1 MSVKFFGKFVSK
13 LYKLNKPLIYL
24 IALTILLWVISCSV
38 EKRVNSTNYHLLNS
52 PPNGV
57 KIGDNL
63 YCDKTEISNVAWL
76 EYLYWLGRVHG
87 FNSRTYR
94 AALPDTTV
102 WVQVDSSLAELSTN
116 YLREKAYHDYPVV
129 GVSQEQAQDY
139 SKWRSD
145 RVFEGMLIENGVIDY
160 EPDQDEEMYFT
171 IERYFKGTFNGISP
185 DTNYKYYPTFRLP
198 TLAERER
205 IINFTDSVTNALDAE
220 NKMADSRENYSDY
233 VNVQVNK
240 RSDLEETIIKVPIR
254 RVRPIEASNDMF
266 FNLKDN
272 VSEWTVKDNIC
283 AGWNWGDKI
292 ETVQSGDT
300 TRLSGVNA
308 LTGFRNIS
316 QWEKVKCLLSNK

>member
-13 LYKLNKPLIYL
+13 LYKLNKPLFYL
-24 IALTILLWVISCSV
+24 LALTIVLWVISCAV
-38 EKRVNSTNYHLLNS
+38 EKRVNSSNYHLLNLL
-52 PPNGV
+52 PNSV

-76 EYLYWLGRVHG
+76 EYLYWLGRVYG
-87 FNSRTYR
+87 FNSDTYR

-102 WVQVDSSLAELSTN
+102 WIKADSSLAELSTK
-116 YLREKAYHDYPVV
+116 YLREKAYQDYPVV
-129 GVSQEQAQDY
+129 GVSQKQALDY
-139 SKWRSD
+139 SEWRSD

-171 IERYFKGTFNGISP
+171 REGYFKGTFNGISP

-205 IINFTDSVTNALDAE
+205 IINFTDSISNALDAE
-220 NKMADSRENYSDY
+220 NKMAESRENYAEY
-233 VNVQVNK
+233 LNLQVNTP
-240 RSDLEETIIKVPIR
+240 SELEEMIVVVVPIR
-254 RVRPIEASNDMF
+254 RVRPIEASNDKF

-272 VSEWTVKDNIC
+272 VSEWTVEDNIC

-292 ETVQSGDT
+292 ETALSGDT
-300 TRLSGVNA
+300 MRISGVNA

-316 QWEKVKCLLSNK
+316 QWDKVK